1 MFSPFAIQKVNTL
14 IYRFNKL
21 SMKNFAEFLKS
32 KYAEVYRDVEIH
44 HTLENIYQM
53 EKCIYVVSQMGS
65 HIGKK
70 RKLKE

>member
-1 MFSPFAIQKVNTL
+1 MVSDVKDSNI
-14 IYRFNKL
+14 R
-21 SMKNFAEFLKS
+21 
-32 KYAEVYRDVEIH
+32 KYV
-44 HTLENIYQM
+44 YQM